1 MHKQTFTGTQAQIIV
16 QSGSQIETEIHL
28 DGIII
33 FDMHIV
39 SNLMELSDSTDS
51 DSGGDYLLHMN
62 PNIHEALGTVE
73 QYHKI

>member
-16 QSGSQIETEIHL
+16 QSGSQVHL